1 MLSHKGL
8 DKVLVTYKSTVSSSR
23 TRGRLT
29 YFGCLRSSSARLGKL
44 SLSTSHTYV
53 PWICTEPLSC
63 WFKYFPKINISSRS
77 PGGSYLS
84 RLLENWDAD
93 KLVLPSRCV
102 LVVDGTVVILIGRQL
117 HCGRLYAGESTT
129 LSLGLTAQGFPRVA
143 PSQPTVCLATTVL
156 WLSIIKVPE
165 RFVVTLFS

>member
-44 SLSTSHTYV
+44 PLSTSYYTYV

-84 RLLENWDAD
+84 RLLENWDTD
-93 KLVLPSRCV
+93 KLVLSSRCV
-102 LVVDGTVVILIGRQL
+102 LLGDVTVRSATTQWSVICRVE
-117 HCGRLYAGESTT
+117 HYAQPGVNSAGV
-129 LSLGLTAQGFPRVA
+129 SPSG

-156 WLSIIKVPE
+156 WLSIIKIPE